1 MTPKQRRLLAR
12 ILAAG
17 ALFLLAQLTP
27 LAGLSRAALFL
38 IPYALVGWDVLYRAA
53 RNIRNGEVFD
63 ENFLMAVAT
72 IGAFALGEYAEAVA
86 VMLFYQVGELF
97 QGYAVGRS
105 RRSIAAL
112 MDIRPDYA
120 NVERGD
126 GLEQVDP
133 EQVVVGDVIVV
144 KPGERVPLDGTVLE
158 GASTLDTSA
167 LTGESLPRDVA
178 CGDEIISGCVN
189 LSGALRVRVTHPFGE
204 TTVAR
209 ILDLVENASSRKARA
224 ENFITKFARYYT
236 PAVVGGAAALF
247 VLPSLAFGNWTEW
260 FRRAL
265 TFLVISCPCALVIS
279 VPLSFFGGIGGA
291 SRRGILVKG
300 SNYLETLAE
309 AGIVVFDKTGTLT
322 HGSFDVTAIHPNEVP
337 PEDLLEMAALAELLS
352 DHPISRSLKAACRRD
367 LDRGRVRDVT
377 EIAGEGVQARVDGR
391 LISAGNGKLM
401 DRVGAPWHDCH
412 RTGTIVHV
420 AADGRYMGHVVI
432 SDTVKPDAQQAVRTL
447 KEAGVRR
454 AVMLTGDSARV
465 GEAVGTQL
473 GLDEVRAQ
481 LLPAQKLEQVE
492 RLLDERKGREKLV
505 FVGDGINDAP
515 ALSRAD
521 IGIAMGAMGSAAA
534 IEAADIVLMDDQP
547 SKVATA
553 IRIAR
558 RTLRIVRQNIVFA
571 LGVKAVVLLLGA
583 MGLANM
589 WAAVFADVGVS
600 VIAILNAMRALRT
613 RNL

>member
-12 ILAAG
+12 ILAGG

-53 RNIRNGEVFD
+53 RNIRSGEIFD

-133 EQVVVGDVIVV
+133 EQVGVGDVIVV

-158 GASTLDTSA
+158 GVSTLDTSA

-300 SNYLETLAE
+300 SNYLEALAE

-322 HGSFDVTAIHPNEVP
+322 RGSFDVTAVHPSEVS
-337 PEDLLEMAALAELLS
+337 PEDLLEIAALAELLS
-352 DHPISRSLKAACRRD
+352 DHPISRSLKAACRRG

-377 EIAGEGVQARVDGR
+377 EIAGEGVQAYVDGR

-432 SDTVKPDAQQAVRTL
+432 SDTVKPDAQQAVSGLR
-447 KEAGVRR
+447 EAGVRKT
-454 AVMLTGDSARV
+454 VMLTGDSAKV
-465 GEAVGTQL
+465 GESVAAQL

-481 LLPAQKLEQVE
+481 LLPAQKLEQIE
-492 RLLDERKGREKLV
+492 RLLGERKGREKLV